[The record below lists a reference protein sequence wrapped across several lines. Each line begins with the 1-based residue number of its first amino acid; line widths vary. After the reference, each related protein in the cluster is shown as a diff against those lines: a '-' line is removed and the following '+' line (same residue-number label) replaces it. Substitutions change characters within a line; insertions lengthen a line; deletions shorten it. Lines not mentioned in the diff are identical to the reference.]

1 MSALGYLAASIP
13 PRLAIAGAAVAIPI
27 LAVQQ
32 MDDVL
37 LGGALVSVSLGPS
50 VVAAP
55 LVGAAL
61 DRARRPGLLIAASG
75 VLTALAFAITAFLG
89 EVPLPVVF
97 AALAMAGAAAPFF
110 MGGISSFVAET
121 IPDKRRAFAYDALSY
136 NASAVGGPALVAVM
150 LLLVPAPAALWM
162 LSAAAAL
169 GAVSAVVIRRSS
181 HSAPDGSVWESV
193 KAGLGQIIGNRR
205 LAVVTGASTLTQ
217 FGQGGLAI
225 AAVALSIERIGS
237 AAEGAVLVTAFAI
250 GSLVGVAW
258 ETIRPT
264 RARPHLVMMAG
275 YLATGAF
282 TIAAAFDLGTTW
294 TIIAIG
300 LSGVFTAAST
310 TTMLFLRSHL
320 SRPELKAQVFTV
332 GAGLRTSASAAG
344 AALAGTVTGLGGGL
358 TLAGVGLAWAASA
371 ALMLAYPK
379 ERQPPKSLHT
389 GFLLRVG
396 GDGFPPAANDG
407 GSS

>member
-1 MSALGYLAASIP
+1 MSALGYLAASAP
-13 PRLAIAGAAVAIPI
+13 PRLAIAGSAVAIPI

-75 VLTALAFAITAFLG
+75 VLTAIAFAITAFLG
-89 EVPLPVVF
+89 HIPLPIIF
-97 AALAMAGAAAPFF
+97 AALAVAGAVAPFF
-110 MGGISSFVAET
+110 MGGLSSFVSDA

-136 NASAVGGPALVAVM
+136 NSSAVGGPALVAIMV
-150 LLLVPAPAALWM
+150 LFVPAPAALWM

-169 GAVSAVVIRRSS
+169 GAVSAVVIRRPSPA
-181 HSAPDGSVWESV
+181 APGGSVWQSV
-193 KAGLGQIIGNRR
+193 KAGLQQIVGNRR

-217 FGQGGLAI
+217 LGQGGLAI

-237 AAEGAVLVTAFAI
+237 AAEGAVLVTAFAV
-250 GSLVGVAW
+250 GSLVGAVW

-264 RARPHLVMMAG
+264 RARPHVVMMIG
-275 YLATGAF
+275 YFATGAC
-282 TIAAAFDLGTTW
+282 TIAAAFDLGTAW

-300 LSGVFTAAST
+300 LSGVFTAPST

-344 AALAGTVTGLGGGL
+344 AALAGTATGLGAGL

-371 ALMLAYPK
+371 AIMFAYPAADRSPA
-379 ERQPPKSLHT
+379 EP
-389 GFLLRVG
+389 VG
-396 GDGFPPAANDG
+396 AEVN
-407 GSS
+407 

>member
-1 MSALGYLAASIP
+1 MSALGYLAASAP
-13 PRLAIAGAAVAIPI
+13 PRLAIAGSAVAIPI

-32 MDDVL
+32 MEDVL

-75 VLTALAFAITAFLG
+75 GLTAVAFAITAFLG
-89 EVPLPVVF
+89 QIPLPVVF
-97 AALAMAGAAAPFF
+97 TALAVAGAVAPFF
-110 MGGISSFVAET
+110 MGGLSSFVSDT

-136 NASAVGGPALVAVM
+136 NASAVGGPALVAV
-150 LLLVPAPAALWM
+150 LVLFVPAPAALWM

-169 GAVSAVVIRRSS
+169 GAVSAFVIRRSS
-181 HSAPDGSVWESV
+181 HSAPDGSVWQSV
-193 KAGLGQIIGNRR
+193 KAGLGQIVGNRR

-217 FGQGGLAI
+217 LGQGGLAI
-225 AAVALSIERIGS
+225 AAVALSIERVGS
-237 AAEGAVLVTAFAI
+237 AAEGAVLVTAFAV
-250 GSLVGVAW
+250 GSLVGVVW

-275 YLATGAF
+275 YFATGVC

-300 LSGVFTAAST
+300 LSGVFTAPST

-344 AALAGTVTGLGGGL
+344 AALAGTATGLGGGL

-371 ALMLAYPK
+371 AIMFAYPAA
-379 ERQPPKSLHT
+379 ERS
-389 GFLLRVG
+389 
-396 GDGFPPAANDG
+396 PAEPVDAPVKDPA
-407 GSS
+407 